1 MSSSS
6 IKFDNGQPFLKPV
19 RSAQVL
25 DNQYFT
31 DLDYG
36 RLIPVDFY
44 DCIPG
49 DKFNLSN
56 NCLIRTNPL
65 IKPAFLNNLKGK
77 FRSFFVPYRIIYK
90 DWEKLFT
97 NGRNG
102 NTVFPIP
109 VLKLVVN
116 KNNRDF
122 TCSLLDY
129 FRIPNAKY
137 FDIPDNE
144 NRLLTINAFNFLAYL
159 EIWDKYFR
167 NTTIDVEIDLY
178 NMRLY
183 MYNDDVGLDLS
194 KYIIPGVSP
203 DGSPN
208 LDYTAVFFGC
218 LCFTNGLYDSSKPLS
233 QVKTFFDGLL
243 NNQTNGHAN
252 YGVTKYGNIAPCFV
266 NNTRDYFTSS
276 LPTPQLGTSPV
287 IPVDLSGRAQWTNN
301 IDVLY
306 KIVNG
311 NNTLDIANTSNK
323 LGIKASSGNE
333 GFSIGLGSSNG
344 RFQNYADSAKIQG
357 SVSKASLNQN
367 NLLSAGGAGFYP
379 RQLRLSFAID
389 LKQQL
394 LNLSGTRYL
403 DALFSIYG
411 VSPKSD
417 VLQMPEFIGGK
428 NVDIFSSEILQTSSS
443 DNVSPQGNLAGHG
456 IGSGSNYLGDY
467 FVRENGVILTL
478 FWITSDNLYTQGLRR
493 DYSKFSINDYV
504 FPMFVNLGEQEVY
517 KKELFVDYTN
527 IDHNAIFGFQA
538 RYNEYRNIPD
548 FVCGNFASNA
558 RYWTQAKLFGPREIT
573 GDVSDRSPTLNSF
586 FIKPFVSQTNR
597 VFNTIDTSVSV
608 YKNYQLRLF
617 NRTVAFRPIP
627 EQAVGSLLDHFG
639 A

>member
-1 MSSSS
+1 MSN

-77 FRSFFVPYRIIYK
+77 FRSFFVPYRLIYK

-109 VLKLVVN
+109 VIKLVIN
-116 KNNRDF
+116 KANKDF

-129 FRIPNAKY
+129 FRIPNPKF
-137 FDIPDNE
+137 FDIPDGE
-144 NRLLTINAFNFLAYL
+144 NKLLTINAFNFLAYL

-183 MYNDDVGLDLS
+183 MYNDDVGFDLS
-194 KYIIPGVSP
+194 KYVVAGVSP

-233 QVKTFFDGLL
+233 EVKTFFDGLL
-243 NNQTNGHAN
+243 AGVTSGKPN
-252 YGVTKYGNIAPCFV
+252 YGSIKYGKISPSFV

-287 IPVDLSGRAQWTNN
+287 VPVDLSGRANWTNKVD
-301 IDVLY
+301 ILY
-306 KIVNG
+306 SVADGHSTFN
-311 NNTLDIANTSNK
+311 
-323 LGIKASSGNE
+323 SSGKNIGLRTYIGPHGE
-333 GFSIGLGSSNG
+333 GFGIGLMASNG
-344 RFQNYADSAKIQG
+344 GMTQPYDDSAQIKG
-357 SVSKASLNQN
+357 SVSRASLNRN

-411 VSPKSD
+411 VSPSSN
-417 VLQMPEFIGGK
+417 VLQMPDFIGGK

-443 DNVSPQGNLAGHG
+443 DTVSPQGNLAGHG
-456 IGSGSNYLGDY
+456 IGSGSNFLGDY
-467 FVRENGVILTL
+467 FVKENGVILTL

-493 DYSKFSINDYV
+493 DYSKFNINDYV

-517 KKELFVDYTN
+517 KKELFVDYCN
-527 IDHNAIFGFQA
+527 IDHTSIFGFQA

-548 FVCGNFASNA
+548 FVCGNFAANA
-558 RYWTQAKLFGPREIT
+558 RYWTQAKLFGPKKVT
-573 GDVSDRSPTLNSF
+573 GDVSDRNPSLNSF
-586 FIKPFVSQTNR
+586 FIKPYVSQTNR
-597 VFNTIDTSVSV
+597 IFNTIDTSVSV

-617 NRTVAFRPIP
+617 NKTVAFRPIP